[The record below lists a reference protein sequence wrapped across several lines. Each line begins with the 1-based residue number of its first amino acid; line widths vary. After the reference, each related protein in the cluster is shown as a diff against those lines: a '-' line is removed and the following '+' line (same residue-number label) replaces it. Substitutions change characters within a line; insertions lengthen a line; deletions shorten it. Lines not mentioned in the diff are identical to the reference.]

1 MVINRGSVETDIKQL
16 IQDVRKVM
24 EPFTAKSLKVTKKN
38 SLKDFISIAG
48 PLHVTHLLIFTQT
61 ELSDHMK
68 IVRLPRG
75 PTIHF
80 KLEEYSLCN
89 DVMAIMKKKITHK
102 KQFMQQPLLI
112 LNGFNTTLSHNAEG
126 VSSNANSIDIHH
138 KLLATTLQN
147 MFPCINVT
155 KVSFHLY
162 KSIEYDAKC
171 DYFARDLFKLQRFY
185 KSLVH
190 TSTSL
195 SGLVRIGL
203 LRAIAGLFRPANN
216 GINHYRIDTSRS

>member
-1 MVINRGSVETDIKQL
+1 MVINRGQVETDIKHL

-61 ELSDHMK
+61 DLSDHMK

-102 KQFMQQPLLI
+102 KQYMQQPLLI
-112 LNGFNTTLSHNAEG
+112 LNGFNTALSHQQNPADG
-126 VSSNANSIDIHH
+126 ATASNAANNATDIHH

-155 KVSFHLY
+155 KVYIFILFVSY
-162 KSIEYDAKC
+162 KSY
-171 DYFARDLFKLQRFY
+171 
-185 KSLVH
+185 
-190 TSTSL
+190 
-195 SGLVRIGL
+195 
-203 LRAIAGLFRPANN
+203 
-216 GINHYRIDTSRS
+216 

>member
-1 MVINRGSVETDIKQL
+1 MVINRGQVETDIKNL

-61 ELSDHMK
+61 DLSDHMK

-102 KQFMQQPLLI
+102 KQYMQQPLLI
-112 LNGFNTTLSHNAEG
+112 LNGFNTALSHQQNPVDG
-126 VSSNANSIDIHH
+126 VASNAANNATDIHH

-155 KVSFHLY
+155 KVYNLFYLSFINFLIGFIH
-162 KSIEYDAKC
+162 
-171 DYFARDLFKLQRFY
+171 FFLFIDKIGRNKKMRF
-185 KSLVH
+185 
-190 TSTSL
+190 
-195 SGLVRIGL
+195 I
-203 LRAIAGLFRPANN
+203 
-216 GINHYRIDTSRS
+216 